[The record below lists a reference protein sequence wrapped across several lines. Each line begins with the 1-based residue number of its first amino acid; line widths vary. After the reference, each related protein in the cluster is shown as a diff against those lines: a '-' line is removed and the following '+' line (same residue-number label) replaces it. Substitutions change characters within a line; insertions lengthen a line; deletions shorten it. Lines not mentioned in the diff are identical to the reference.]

1 MFWCFFF
8 SLLIYFIHSLT
19 HSSNWNLIEEKEEK
33 NETDYLYN
41 MNSSRRRRK
50 RRRRRRKRPTGTTS
64 LSMGKRLNKLL
75 PLSDLINTYTYRSI
89 HMRSVHICMYI
100 CASKRGIMIIVVG
113 YQTYQLRLY
122 GWVRVEKENKKK
134 NCNILFVVGSKK
146 KKREREREREAKEQW
161 WSISSLF
168 SSLPLL

>member
-1 MFWCFFF
+1 
-8 SLLIYFIHSLT
+8 
-19 HSSNWNLIEEKEEK
+19 
-33 NETDYLYN
+33 

-50 RRRRRRKRPTGTTS
+50 RRRKRPTGTTS

-89 HMRSVHICMYI
+89 HMRSAYICMYI

-122 GWVRVEKENKKK
+122 GWVRVEKKKKKK

-146 KKREREREREAKEQW
+146 KKREREGGEGAMMKHLF
-161 WSISSLF
+161 SSPLF
-168 SSLPLL
+168 SSLLSLSYNTVYRVDLQPCWIIQ